1 MLKNVISFL
10 HSTLIMKNTFVILV
24 LVLTGIFYSR
34 AQQKS
39 SIPSKES
46 IEMKLKF
53 LGYRFYQ
60 DGERLS
66 WKELVDATERV
77 EEANLLIK
85 KAKTQRLISNLMAGV
100 GGFITGIPIGQS
112 IHDDNP
118 NWELA
123 YIGGALF
130 IVSFPISLKAFNNV
144 NKGVDTYNI
153 AVAPSAGY
161 RFHPEV
167 FVINNQNGFGVS
179 LRF

>member
-1 MLKNVISFL
+1 
-10 HSTLIMKNTFVILV
+10 MKNLV
-24 LVLTGIFYSR
+24 LSLSLVFFSVGLAQ
-34 AQQKS
+34 AQQTS
-39 SIPSKES
+39 TPTSKES
-46 IEMKLKF
+46 IEMKVKL

-130 IVSFPISLKAFNNV
+130 IVSLPISLKAFNNV

-153 AVAPSAGY
+153 AVAPSVGY
-161 RFHPEV
+161 RFQPEV

>member
-1 MLKNVISFL
+1 
-10 HSTLIMKNTFVILV
+10 MKNLV
-24 LVLTGIFYSR
+24 LSLILGFFSVGFAQ
-34 AQQKS
+34 AQQTS
-39 SIPSKES
+39 TPPSKES

-66 WKELVDATERV
+66 WKELVDATERA

-112 IHDDNP
+112 IRDDNP

-130 IVSFPISLKAFNNV
+130 IVSLPISLKAFNNV

-161 RFHPEV
+161 HFQPEV